1 LNDAYKK
8 RMAGTG
14 SWLLR
19 SQQYLDWKTYSNSF
33 LWLHGIPG
41 CGKTIL
47 SSTIVENV
55 LRQCLQDTR
64 SAAAYFFFDF
74 NDSEKQLS
82 DRMVRSIV
90 AQISRQRADMP
101 IALTSLFSSSKNR
114 RQPPTTD
121 ALLAVLQQMFQ
132 EFGDIYIIFDAL
144 DECTDK
150 LELLNVIEEIYSWKM
165 GNLHF
170 ILTSRQEKD
179 IQESFDSLIGKDK
192 QISIQ
197 SALVND
203 DIRAYVQERLKTD
216 RQLRRWKSRSE
227 VRQEIEDALM
237 DKAAG
242 M

>member
-1 LNDAYKK
+1 
-8 RMAGTG
+8 MAGIG

-33 LWLHGIPG
+33 LWLHGIPD

-47 SSTIVENV
+47 SSTIVEDV

-90 AQISRQRADMP
+90 AQIFQQRADMS
-101 IALTSLFSSSKNR
+101 IALISLFFSSKNR

-132 EFGDIYIIFDAL
+132 ECGDIYIIFDAL

-150 LELLNVIEEIYSWKM
+150 LELLSVIEEIYSWKM

-170 ILTSRQEKD
+170 IVTSRQEKD

-216 RQLRRWKSRSE
+216 RQLRRWQSRSE

>member
-1 LNDAYKK
+1 
-8 RMAGTG
+8 
-14 SWLLR
+14 
-19 SQQYLDWKTYSNSF
+19 
-33 LWLHGIPG
+33 
-41 CGKTIL
+41 
-47 SSTIVENV
+47 
-55 LRQCLQDTR
+55 
-64 SAAAYFFFDF
+64 
-74 NDSEKQLS
+74 
-82 DRMVRSIV
+82 
-90 AQISRQRADMP
+90 MP
-101 IALTSLFSSSKNR
+101 TALTSLFSSSKNR
-114 RQPPTTD
+114 QQPPTTD
-121 ALLAVLQQMFQ
+121 ALLAVLQQKFQ

-165 GNLHF
+165 GSLHF
-170 ILTSRQEKD
+170 IVTSRQEKD

-216 RQLRRWKSRSE
+216 RQLRRWQSRSE
-227 VRQEIEDALM
+227 ARQEIEDALM